1 MLWIKRRKKMQ
12 FALGDKVKVDG
23 KIGRII
29 LWHFDEGDVWHV
41 EIDGDEYECYNEDME
56 LIS

>member
-1 MLWIKRRKKMQ
+1 MKFEI
-12 FALGDKVKVDG
+12 GNKVRVDNKVG
-23 KIGRII
+23 QII

-41 EIDGDEYECYNEDME
+41 DIDGQVYECYNEEME